1 MVYEEINLLTDLSV
15 KRMQRKCLIQ
25 GALLSFVPSFVVFK
39 YFGESLTEHRSTQNY
54 NLTMLIVFYN
64 LNFELNERS
73 HGL

>member
-1 MVYEEINLLTDLSV
+1 MSNPRRAV
-15 KRMQRKCLIQ
+15 KLCAILCCFQI
-25 GALLSFVPSFVVFK
+25 
-39 YFGESLTEHRSTQNY
+39 YFGESLIEHRSTQTY